1 MPQVIID
8 GHAHEFEAGERLLQ
22 FCLDRGIEVPHFCYH
37 PALSVPANCRQCLVK
52 AGLPARDRASGELVK
67 DENGNPVTNYF
78 PKLQTSCSL
87 DLADGMVVHTQYD
100 SEEVS
105 GAQADN
111 LELMLINHPLDCP
124 ICDQAGQCP
133 LQIQAYK
140 YGPEGSRFEFE
151 KVHKPKRVQLGPNV
165 VLDAER
171 CINCTRCTR
180 FTTEVSKSHQLSI
193 IGRGDKNYP
202 MTAPGQE
209 FDDPYSMNVTDI
221 CPVGALTEDYFRFK
235 ARVWE
240 MSHTPS
246 ISDFGGKGI
255 NVDYWVRDNQIL
267 RITPRENLSVN
278 EFWMPDAARLVYQRY
293 NENRPKGPSIGGK
306 ASDWDAAYDEA
317 ASLLKA
323 ANGKVLFLGSAYAT
337 VEDNYLLMKLAEA
350 IGSEAPQYI
359 SHVEAGSG
367 DDWLISDDRA
377 PNTQGCERL
386 DINPVDPVLLK
397 AKLSEGEI
405 QVLYVLEDDPIA
417 AGVLSAEDLSGVK
430 VILHHYHTTNET
442 LFCADAALPAAMCVE
457 TIGTYVNEAGR
468 AQRLRPAK
476 MIRLMNRSLMRE
488 AGVGQS
494 RTDRHGTP
502 FDRWFD
508 EGNQIDCKPGWESI
522 PAIAERVGLTLSYK
536 SPAAIMD
543 EVALTLPAFGGAT
556 HKAMDLLGV
565 GLEDIGE
572 VV

>member
-8 GHAHEFEAGERLLQ
+8 GQSHEFESGDLLLQ
-22 FCLDRGIEVPHFCYH
+22 FCLDRGIEIPHFCYH
-37 PALSVPANCRQCLVK
+37 PALSVPANCRQCLVT
-52 AGLPARDRASGELVK
+52 AGMPSRDRVSGEIVS
-67 DENGNPVTNYF
+67 DEQGNAVINYF
-78 PKLQTSCSL
+78 PKPQTSCSMA
-87 DLADGMVVHTQYD
+87 LADGMVVHTQYD
-100 SEEVS
+100 SEEVA
-105 GAQADN
+105 GYQADN

-140 YGPEGSRFEFE
+140 YGPEGSRFEFQ

-193 IGRGDKNYP
+193 IGRGDTNYP

-240 MSHTPS
+240 MSSTPS

-267 RITPRENLSVN
+267 RITPRENLDVN
-278 EFWMPDAARLVYQRY
+278 EYWMPDAARLVFERY
-293 NENRPKGPSIGGK
+293 NEHRPKGPSVG
-306 ASDWDAAYDEA
+306 ASASAWDAAYDEA
-317 ASLLKA
+317 ANLLKA
-323 ANGKVLFLGSAYAT
+323 ANGKVLFLGSAFAT
-337 VEDNYLLMKLAEA
+337 VEDNYLLMKLAEKVGA
-350 IGSEAPQYI
+350 DAPQYI
-359 SHVEAGSG
+359 PRVEAGSG
-367 DDWLISDDRA
+367 DGWLISDDRA

-386 DINPVDPVLLK
+386 GMNPVDAPVFKSRL
-397 AKLSEGEI
+397 AEAE
-405 QVLYVLEDDPIA
+405 VLYVLEDDPIA
-417 AGVLSAEDLSGVK
+417 AGVLSAEDLSGVT

-442 LFCADAALPAAMCVE
+442 LVHAAVALPATMCVE
-457 TIGTYVNEAGR
+457 TIGTYVNEMGR

-476 MIRLMNRSLMRE
+476 MIRSMNRSLMME

-502 FDRWFD
+502 FDRWFNED
-508 EGNQIDCKPGWESI
+508 NQVDCQPGWESI
-522 PAIAERVGLTLSYK
+522 PAIAERLGKPMSYK
-536 SPAAIMD
+536 NPAAIMA
-543 EVALTLPAFGGAT
+543 EVAETIPAFAGAS
-556 HKAMDLLGV
+556 HKAMDVLGV
-565 GLEDIGE
+565 ALEDVGE